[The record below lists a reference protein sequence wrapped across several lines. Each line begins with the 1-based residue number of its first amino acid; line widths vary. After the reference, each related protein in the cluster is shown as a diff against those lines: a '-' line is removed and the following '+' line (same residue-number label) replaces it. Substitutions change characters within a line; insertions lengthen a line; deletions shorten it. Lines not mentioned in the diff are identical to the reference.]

1 MPLRI
6 FKHEQTNLCAADQ
19 ACVFERCKADR
30 GAKAKN
36 PTIRTNQKMN
46 TKKSDD
52 IISLIGL
59 LFILA
64 MIAAFACKLNEK
76 FPLN

>member
-1 MPLRI
+1 MRAQLEYI
-6 FKHEQTNLCAADQ
+6 L
-19 ACVFERCKADR
+19 
-30 GAKAKN
+30 
-36 PTIRTNQKMN
+36 MN